1 MLLPRAIGQS
11 LLSPLTGYLD
21 SCHLFP
27 PAATG
32 IFLDITGVNILFIDH
47 MMVHITGKGAMVI
60 AADCFCFV
68 IMTLSG
74 NPLLQELYEQTIKP
88 VVEDF
93 DCRCERVDEQ
103 EFNGSIR
110 DRILKNIREARF
122 IIADVTEAR
131 PNCYYELGVAHA
143 LEKEVIHLANSA
155 RDIHF
160 DVKDFNFII
169 YHDGIDLERKLR
181 RRIRATVSRMNRS

>member
-1 MLLPRAIGQS
+1 MPTWHLLT
-11 LLSPLTGYLD
+11 LSAREMYHSPY
-21 SCHLFP
+21 
-27 PAATG
+27 
-32 IFLDITGVNILFIDH
+32 IMVNIVVNDH
-47 MMVHITGKGAMVI
+47 MMVQISRKGAMTI
-60 AADCFCFV
+60 SNDCFCFV

-74 NPLLQELYEQTIKP
+74 NPLLQELYEGIVKP

-155 RDIHF
+155 QDIHF

-169 YHDGIDLERKLR
+169 YSDGGDLERKLH
-181 RRIRATVSRMNRS
+181 RRIRATILGKKRG